1 MRREQRGG
9 RKPEGV
15 GCREAARGRREEEG
29 GRKREEGRAVLMEIP
44 LEGSCL
50 RAHRPQAP

>member
-1 MRREQRGG
+1 MQGG
-9 RKPEGV
+9 SKKEEGA
-15 GCREAARGRREEEG
+15 GKKQEARGKREEEG
-29 GRKREEGRAVLMEIP
+29 GRKREEGRVVLREIP